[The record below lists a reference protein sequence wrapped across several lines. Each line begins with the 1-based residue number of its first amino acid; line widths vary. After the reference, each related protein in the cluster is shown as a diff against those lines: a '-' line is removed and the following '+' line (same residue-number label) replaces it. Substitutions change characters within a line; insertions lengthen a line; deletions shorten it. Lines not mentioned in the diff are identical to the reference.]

1 MSEHTAYTVF
11 RGFDPEPPTRYSFDR
26 HYLLY
31 ALQGTMRLEADGRS
45 WSLPPARAAWI
56 RAGVEILF
64 SIDRPIQCCSALFST
79 DHFAAPSRPL
89 TVFEMTPLLHE
100 VMKELRPFDATAATH
115 LPEATPL
122 FDLAALL
129 AERQSLRP
137 SRAWLP
143 APQSEAVRR
152 ALAKTEA
159 SLAEAPQLDDIAA
172 AAGLTP
178 RTLAR
183 RFADELGLTWRQAQM
198 RLRMIRAIECL
209 ADPAVAVTE
218 VAHGLGYSSSS
229 AFNAAFRDFAG
240 QTPTEFRRSLSGAQT
255 LLL

>member
-1 MSEHTAYTVF
+1 MSHHPAYAVF
-11 RGFDPEPPTRYSFDR
+11 RGFDPEPPTRYRFDR

-64 SIDRPIQCCSALFST
+64 SIDRPIRCCSALFSP
-79 DHFAAPSRPL
+79 DHFDAPSQPL

-100 VMKELRPFDATAATH
+100 VMKELRAFEGGAATH
-115 LPEATPL
+115 APEAGAL
-122 FDLAALL
+122 FGLAALL
-129 AERQSLRP
+129 AERQSQRP

-143 APQSEAVRR
+143 APQSDAVRR

-159 SLAEAPQLDDIAA
+159 SLSDAPQLDDIAA

-198 RLRMIRAIECL
+198 RLRMIRAIEYL

-218 VAHGLGYSSSS
+218 IAHGLGYGSSS
-229 AFNAAFRDFAG
+229 AFNAAFRDFTG
-240 QTPTEFRRSLSGAQT
+240 QTPTAFRRSLSGAGA

>member
-1 MSEHTAYTVF
+1 MPEHIAFAVF
-11 RGFDPEPPTRYSFDR
+11 RGFDPEPPTRYRFDR

-64 SIDRPIQCCSALFST
+64 SINRPIQCCSALFST
-79 DHFAAPSRPL
+79 DHFAAPSQPL
-89 TVFEMTPLLHE
+89 TVFEMTQLLHE
-100 VMKELRPFDATAATH
+100 VMKELRGFDAAAATH
-115 LPEATPL
+115 AAEAGPL
-122 FDLAALL
+122 FELAALM
-129 AERQSLRP
+129 AERQSQRP
-137 SRAWLP
+137 SQAWMP
-143 APQSEAVRR
+143 APKTEAVRR

-159 SLAEAPQLDDIAA
+159 SLAEPRLDDVAD

-183 RFADELGLTWRQAQM
+183 RFSDELGMTWRQAQM
-198 RLRMIRAIECL
+198 RLRMIRAVEGL
-209 ADPAVAVTE
+209 ADPTAAVTE
-218 VAHGLGYSSSS
+218 VAHALGYSSSS

-240 QTPTEFRRSLSGAQT
+240 QTPTEFRRSTAGAAG